1 MVRAPASDEQPG
13 AGAGVP
19 RGLSGGPEAH
29 SPQLRHPEA
38 LGTCSVHRGA
48 WLPRRG
54 SEGTLAP
61 MHQQDLAPEPG
72 GL

>member
-1 MVRAPASDEQPG
+1 MVQVPASDEQPG

-19 RGLSGGPEAH
+19 LGLSGGPEAH
-29 SPQLRHPEA
+29 SPQLRHSEA

-48 WLPRRG
+48 WLPPRG
-54 SEGTLAP
+54 SEGTLVP
-61 MHQQDLAPEPG
+61 MHQQDLAPEAG